1 MYARERRRRI
11 LELLEASGRV
21 TVTELAVDFDVASET
36 VRRDLDQLAAELE
49 EAGIEVLTA

>member
-21 TVTELAVDFDVASET
+21 TVTELEIGRAHV
-36 VRRDLDQLAAELE
+36 
-49 EAGIEVLTA
+49 